1 MVPPHTDDLRIRRI
15 DALVTPAQLIAR
27 LPCDEAASQTVA
39 DARRERLLA
48 RSDSFK
54 GRRGMSCHP
63 PRFVREDARVP
74 QLAFADLK
82 IDGHGRIHRPP

>member
-39 DARRERLLA
+39 DARRALHRILHGQDDRLA
-48 RSDSFK
+48 VVI
-54 GRRGMSCHP
+54 GPC
-63 PRFVREDARVP
+63 
-74 QLAFADLK
+74 
-82 IDGHGRIHRPP
+82 